1 MELYLATQN
10 KHKIEELSALLAGR
24 FFVKSINEL
33 GQVDDI
39 PETGKTI
46 AENSHQK
53 AAFIAEKYGVVCLS
67 DDSGLEVNALQ
78 GAPGVYSARYA
89 GNQKNDVDNIQL
101 LLKNLQNTLDR
112 SARFVTVLT
121 FHHQGEF
128 VQFEG
133 EIKGQIIDRP
143 RGSLGFGYDPIFVPN
158 GFSLT
163 FAEMTIEQKNS
174 IAHRAMALQ
183 KFLKFIDE
191 STFFS
196 NQ

>member
-101 LLKNLQNTLDR
+101 LLKNLQNTIDR

-163 FAEMTIEQKNS
+163 FAEMTMEQKNS

-183 KFLKFIDE
+183 KFLKFIDQ

>member
-89 GNQKNDVDNIQL
+89 GNQKNDVDNVQL

-183 KFLKFIDE
+183 KFLKFIDQ

>member
-89 GNQKNDVDNIQL
+89 GNQKNDVDNVQL
-101 LLKNLQNTLDR
+101 LLKNLQNAPDR

-191 STFFS
+191 STIFS

>member
-89 GNQKNDVDNIQL
+89 GNQKNDVDNVQL
-101 LLKNLQNTLDR
+101 LLKNLQNAPDR

>member
-101 LLKNLQNTLDR
+101 LLKNLQNTIDR

-183 KFLKFIDE
+183 KFLKFIDQ

>member
-89 GNQKNDVDNIQL
+89 GNQKNDVDNVQL
-101 LLKNLQNTLDR
+101 LLKNLQNAPDR

-183 KFLKFIDE
+183 KFLKFIDQ

>member
-1 MELYLATQN
+1 MDLYLATQN

-89 GNQKNDVDNIQL
+89 GNQKNDVDNVQL
-101 LLKNLQNTLDR
+101 LLKNLQNAPDR

-133 EIKGQIIDRP
+133 EIKGQIIDCP
-143 RGSLGFGYDPIFVPN
+143 RGSQGFGYDPIFVPN

-163 FAEMTIEQKNS
+163 FAEMSMEQKNS

-191 STFFS
+191 STIFS

>member
-101 LLKNLQNTLDR
+101 LLKNLQNTIDR

-163 FAEMTIEQKNS
+163 FAEMSMEQKNS

-183 KFLKFIDE
+183 KFLKFIDQ

>member
-101 LLKNLQNTLDR
+101 LLKNLQNTIDR

>member
-24 FFVKSINEL
+24 FFVKSINKL

-101 LLKNLQNTLDR
+101 LLKNLQNTIDR

>member
-101 LLKNLQNTLDR
+101 LLKNLQNTIDR

-183 KFLKFIDE
+183 KFLKFIDQ
-191 STFFS
+191 STIFS

>member
-89 GNQKNDVDNIQL
+89 GNQKNDVDNVQL
-101 LLKNLQNTLDR
+101 LLKNLQNTIDR

-183 KFLKFIDE
+183 KFLKFIDQ

>member
-89 GNQKNDVDNIQL
+89 GNQKNDVDNVQL
-101 LLKNLQNTLDR
+101 LLKNLQNAPDR

-183 KFLKFIDE
+183 KFLKFIDQ
-191 STFFS
+191 STIFS